1 MTSLTKQCHA
11 VFEIT
16 FYVFFIIIIIV
27 IIIIII
33 IVIIIIIIIIIII
46 LFLFFQWAVFVV
58 LFSESL
64 MEANRLK

>member
-16 FYVFFIIIIIV
+16 FYVFIIIIIV
-27 IIIIII
+27 III
-33 IVIIIIIIIIIII
+33 VIIIIIIIIII

>member
-16 FYVFFIIIIIV
+16 FYVFFIIIIV

-33 IVIIIIIIIIIII
+33 IVIIIIIIIIII

>member
-16 FYVFFIIIIIV
+16 FYVFIIIIIV
-27 IIIIII
+27 II